1 MARLCSTIKRSEEYD
16 LHRFLGRIP
25 SLANRTIRSL
35 LATGRSQPSALA
47 RLLGHASRQ
56 DAWTAQ
62 LRALLP
68 QELASECRVGNV
80 RDQILTVHINSA
92 GWATRFRF
100 LTPSLLGALRQL
112 SDFAAITEIRVKVVA
127 VTTEATPAIQGD
139 VELKPAARPPL
150 VELASRVDS
159 EELRNAILRLAA
171 HAQPTS
177 RAEPRNVTSPPAETT
192 TLSTPRSGG
201 GTKSSSS

>member
-1 MARLCSTIKRSEEYD
+1 
-16 LHRFLGRIP
+16 
-25 SLANRTIRSL
+25 LANRTIHSL

-92 GWATRFRF
+92 AWATRFRF
-100 LTPSLLGALRQL
+100 VAPDVLGALRQL
-112 SDFAAITEIRVKVVA
+112 SDFADIAEIRVKVVA
-127 VTTEATPAIQGD
+127 VAAPSTRAIPSD
-139 VELKPAARPPL
+139 VELKPAARLPL
-150 VELASRVDS
+150 IELASRVDC
-159 EELRNAILRLAA
+159 EELRGAILRLAA
-171 HAQPTS
+171 HARSPLQ
-177 RAEPRNVTSPPAETT
+177 AEPSDAPSAPDDV
-192 TLSTPRSGG
+192 L
-201 GTKSSSS
+201 